1 MNAIELIQLLIDF
14 GLVILILMVQ
24 IIIYPSFL
32 YYHSSDLHKWHPI
45 YTGKITVIVAP
56 LMITQLVLAA
66 YVLVINRAY
75 SITEITSL
83 TLITINWLLTML
95 VFIPLH
101 QKIDQDASNQQT
113 QLRLLNYNWI
123 RVALF
128 CLVFIVHS
136 VAFYAQVDN

>member
-14 GLVILILMVQ
+14 GLVTLIWMVQ

-32 YYHSSDLHKWHPI
+32 YYGNRDLSRWHPV

-56 LMITQLVLAA
+56 LMIAQLVLAA
-66 YVLVINRAY
+66 YVLVVNSAY
-75 SITEITSL
+75 TVTEITTL
-83 TLITINWLLTML
+83 TLICINWLLTML

-101 QKIDQDASNQQT
+101 QKIDQNAGNQQT
-113 QLRLLNYNWI
+113 QQRLVNFNWI

-128 CLVFIVHS
+128 CLVFIIHFT
-136 VAFYAQVDN
+136 AFYLYIDN